1 MQLYIKKLIIGLSM
15 IFMPASMLNAT
26 ELLNKTNITE
36 IEGTQ
41 TYYTIAVPENSTAL
55 KVRLSN
61 VTGDPDLYVRYGEQP
76 TNEIFDCR
84 PYSGQNTDETCN
96 MDNPQAG
103 TWYIMIDAYHDF
115 SGANLIAEVDVIL
128 PSSPSSLSVE
138 ASANGYLTVTGTADP
153 RTGVKATFPD
163 QSVAYDTAA
172 ADGSFSIVSL
182 HPQESGTIS
191 LVAIDLPG
199 NSSTVST
206 IAYVKH
212 AAPPAGSL
220 NIPNI
225 TETHGTQKYY
235 TIDVPANSTALN
247 VLLSNITGDPDLYV
261 RYGEKPT
268 KQAYDCRPYESP
280 NTDETCN
287 MDNPQAGT
295 WHIMIDA
302 YKDFSGATLTATVEG
317 GGTSLAVGYLPLWV
331 MTPDKVKNID
341 SLYTH
346 VLISFAKPNIEFNS
360 NAIAWSTEKTG
371 IQIVSGYTMDDYADA
386 FAFLQNRGVKVLL
399 AVGGATYS
407 TPDYDSQWSKLA
419 NEYDTA
425 IENTTYKKSL
435 RNLIEH
441 LNLDGIDIDYERVMD
456 NNVTSEL
463 IDEYSKV
470 ILSFKDIVGDRLLT
484 IAAGSVGAECSKVGE
499 LGCTKKS
506 PFGWR
511 PGLER
516 AVFQK
521 LEDDNNGYNHIE
533 DIFNHVSIMTYDAF
547 NHDNGTDI
555 YDPIKIYES
564 YREIY
569 NGPLAMGLNPAPEGY
584 GIGEL
589 VKTNIEAQNCINTS
603 MIKAYSSDSNQSDK
617 PYSLERFINYLKS
630 KSKSGIMVWSLSDKS
645 TDSGRPIECQY
656 AVNLGGLNTYINNN
670 MTD

>member
-302 YKDFSGATLTATVEG
+302 YKDFSGATLTANVEG
-317 GGTSLAVGYLPLWV
+317 N
-331 MTPDKVKNID
+331 TPPQ
-341 SLYTH
+341 
-346 VLISFAKPNIEFNS
+346 A
-360 NAIAWSTEKTG
+360 
-371 IQIVSGYTMDDYADA
+371 
-386 FAFLQNRGVKVLL
+386 
-399 AVGGATYS
+399 
-407 TPDYDSQWSKLA
+407 
-419 NEYDTA
+419 
-425 IENTTYKKSL
+425 
-435 RNLIEH
+435 
-441 LNLDGIDIDYERVMD
+441 
-456 NNVTSEL
+456 
-463 IDEYSKV
+463 
-470 ILSFKDIVGDRLLT
+470 
-484 IAAGSVGAECSKVGE
+484 
-499 LGCTKKS
+499 
-506 PFGWR
+506 
-511 PGLER
+511 
-516 AVFQK
+516 
-521 LEDDNNGYNHIE
+521 
-533 DIFNHVSIMTYDAF
+533 
-547 NHDNGTDI
+547 
-555 YDPIKIYES
+555 
-564 YREIY
+564 
-569 NGPLAMGLNPAPEGY
+569 
-584 GIGEL
+584 
-589 VKTNIEAQNCINTS
+589 
-603 MIKAYSSDSNQSDK
+603 
-617 PYSLERFINYLKS
+617 
-630 KSKSGIMVWSLSDKS
+630 
-645 TDSGRPIECQY
+645 
-656 AVNLGGLNTYINNN
+656 GGLNIPNITETQGTKKYYTIDVPANSTALNVLLSNITGDPDMYVRYGEKPTKQAYDCRPFKSPNTDETCN
-670 MTD
+670 MDNPQAGTWHIMIDAYKDFSGATLTATVR